1 MLFPDPPLQRSMS
14 VYRQSVREYLR
25 ATEAL
30 LKREDLS
37 DAEIQAIA
45 QVLNHLSEKLLNEGE
60 S

>member
-1 MLFPDPPLQRSMS
+1 MS
-14 VYRQSVREYLR
+14 EHRQMVREYLR

-30 LKREDLS
+30 LKIDDLS

-45 QVLNHLSEKLLNEGE
+45 HMLDRLAEKLLDDGE

>member
-1 MLFPDPPLQRSMS
+1 MS
-14 VYRQSVREYLR
+14 EPRQSVREYLR

-30 LKREDLS
+30 LKIDDLS

-45 QVLNHLSEKLLNEGE
+45 KRLNQLSAKLLNEGE

>member
-1 MLFPDPPLQRSMS
+1 MS
-14 VYRQSVREYLR
+14 EHRQSVREYVR

-30 LKREDLS
+30 LKIDDLS

-45 QVLNHLSEKLLNEGE
+45 KMLNQLSEKVLDDGE